1 MPIGSFP
8 AIASVWAEYS
18 ATLYVACDA
27 APGEYELTAA
37 TRAGRCVTPGS
48 R

>member
-27 APGEYELTAA
+27 APGEYELRAA